1 MKSFFLLFLFLSST
15 AFAQKTVP
23 EGFSWVSPLDPA
35 QAVDLTPRVRHA
47 AFKSPS
53 MKIDVGYYIYLPRA
67 YGENRGDRFPVVYA
81 LHGGRPGGEHRIVRL
96 ANYID
101 EAIEEGRLNPA
112 IYVFPNGG
120 PMSWY
125 NYSPYKNGMSEDVFV
140 KETIPHIDQ
149 TYRTLGDQARG
160 IEGYSQ
166 GGRGTTRIYF
176 KYPDLFVSVAPGGS
190 GYGPE
195 KTIQENDGWESDEI
209 RFLPVGHNTWDL
221 AAAHVRNRNRPT
233 APMLLWVGT
242 KEEKQ
247 YPWNVKFSAY
257 LDELGIEHVFMPAPG
272 LTHGSLPVYEMIGYA
287 VMKFHESN
295 FEKALVK

>member
-1 MKSFFLLFLFLSST
+1 MKMLAIILFPVA
-15 AFAQKTVP
+15 AFAQQSIP

-35 QAVDLTPRVRHA
+35 EAVDLTPRVRHA
-47 AFKSPS
+47 AYKSPS
-53 MKIDVGYYIYLPRA
+53 MGIDVGYYIYLPRA
-67 YGENRGDRFPVVYA
+67 YSENSKARFPVVYA

-96 ANYID
+96 ANIID
-101 EAIEEGRLNPA
+101 EAIEEGKLKPA
-112 IYVFPNGG
+112 IYVYPNGG

-125 NYSPYKNGMSEDVFV
+125 NYPSFENGMGEDVFV
-140 KETIPHIDQ
+140 KETIPHIDA

-166 GGRGTTRIYF
+166 GGRGTTRLYF
-176 KYPDLFVSVAPGGS
+176 KYPELFVSVAPGGS

-195 KTIQENDGWESDEI
+195 KTIQENDGWESDKI

-221 AAAHVRNRNRPT
+221 AAAHARKPNRQT

-242 KEEKQ
+242 EEAAQ

-257 LDELGIEHVFMPAPG
+257 LDELGIEHVFVPAPG
-272 LTHGSLPVYEMIGYA
+272 LTHGSRPVYEMIGYA

-295 FEKALVK
+295 FEKALAK